1 MKTRSTII
9 YLFYLGLLLS
19 GLHSFAQQSYIT
31 PQPVEGGFAIVEQNT
46 AAPILFSSADY
57 PGVQKVARELKND
70 IEKVTGITPNLSS
83 ELSSVNA
90 TAIIIGTLGKSE
102 LINQLVQQGKI
113 DQSALKGKWEK
124 FITTI
129 VEDPTP
135 GIQKALV
142 IVGSDKRGTLYGLY
156 DLSNE
161 IGISPWHF
169 WSDVPAKKHKSL
181 YVTPGIHTMG
191 EPKVQYRGIFIND
204 EAPALSGWVSEH
216 YGTFN
221 AEFYEKVFQLILRLK
236 GNFLWPAMWGRM
248 FYVDDPKNKAMADLY
263 GIVIGTSHHEPL
275 GRAHAEW
282 QKFGE
287 GPWDYTKNEENLDE
301 FWREGMQRM
310 DSTEV
315 IVTVGMR
322 GDGDEPM
329 TEGTA
334 IELLEK
340 IVDRQREIISEVTD
354 KPSEETPQMW
364 ALYKEVQD
372 YYDQGMRVPE
382 DITLLLCDDNWG
394 NIRKLPYLD
403 AEPREGGY
411 GIYYHFDYVGGP
423 RNYKWMNTN
432 QIERVWEQMNLAYN
446 YGAHK
451 LWVVNVGDI
460 KPMELPI
467 SFFLDY
473 AWNPQKWTPT
483 KVAQYYKDWAEN
495 TFGVEHSEDIAD
507 ILKKYTKY
515 NARRKHELLSPST
528 YSLKHYNEA
537 DRILKEFD
545 DLVKKTLDLADKI
558 PASYQDAYYQL
569 VQFPV
574 VASANLNH
582 LYIAAAKNRRYAEQ
596 GRVIANKYAD
606 KVKEYFEKDSL
617 LTQYYHTQLADG
629 KWNHMMSQT
638 HIGYTSWQEPRYNN
652 MPEVTYVEL
661 PKKAKV
667 GVGISGSTAW
677 YPNTKDTLVLPELSL
692 FNPSESQITLFN
704 AGKDSYKYKIKT
716 KDRWVDISKTKG
728 RVEQDQPIEINVDWS
743 KAPIGQYSSSI
754 TIEANGQ
761 EIVVRLPIN
770 HINLNHAKGFI
781 EQDGVISINAEN
793 YTDQLA
799 SDPFKWHVIPNIG
812 KTSSGVTISP
822 EKIGPQ
828 EITETSPR
836 LQYDFH
842 SFSTGEVK
850 VHAYFSPTQN
860 YTDRDGLKFGIAID
874 DTAPQLVN
882 FHQENT
888 HRDWQMSVA
897 NNIKVI
903 TTTHKLDKAGNHQLY
918 YYLIDSGLVLQKI
931 VIDTGGLKKSY
942 LGPEQSFKKI
952 DK

>member
-1 MKTRSTII
+1 MRTRSTII

-216 YGTFN
+216 YGKFN

-263 GIVIGTSHHEPL
+263 GIVVGTSHHEPL

-287 GPWDYTKNEENLDE
+287 GPWDYTKNAENLDT

-310 DSTEV
+310 DSTET

-340 IVDRQREIISEVTD
+340 IVDRQREIITEVTD
-354 KPSEETPQMW
+354 KPSSQTPQMW
-364 ALYKEVQD
+364 ALYKEVQE

-432 QIERVWEQMNLAYN
+432 QIERVWEQMNLSYH
-446 YGAHK
+446 YGATK

-460 KPMELPI
+460 KPMEFPI

-473 AWNPQKWTPT
+473 AWNPKKWTPE
-483 KVAQYYKDWAEN
+483 KVAEYYENWVIN
-495 TFGVEHSEDIAD
+495 TFGDSQHEAIAD

-528 YSLKHYNEA
+528 
-537 DRILKEFD
+537 
-545 DLVKKTLDLADKI
+545 
-558 PASYQDAYYQL
+558 
-569 VQFPV
+569 
-574 VASANLNH
+574 
-582 LYIAAAKNRRYAEQ
+582 
-596 GRVIANKYAD
+596 
-606 KVKEYFEKDSL
+606 
-617 LTQYYHTQLADG
+617 
-629 KWNHMMSQT
+629 
-638 HIGYTSWQEPRYNN
+638 
-652 MPEVTYVEL
+652 
-661 PKKAKV
+661 
-667 GVGISGSTAW
+667 
-677 YPNTKDTLVLPELSL
+677 
-692 FNPSESQITLFN
+692 
-704 AGKDSYKYKIKT
+704 
-716 KDRWVDISKTKG
+716 
-728 RVEQDQPIEINVDWS
+728 
-743 KAPIGQYSSSI
+743 
-754 TIEANGQ
+754 
-761 EIVVRLPIN
+761 
-770 HINLNHAKGFI
+770 
-781 EQDGVISINAEN
+781 
-793 YTDQLA
+793 
-799 SDPFKWHVIPNIG
+799 
-812 KTSSGVTISP
+812 
-822 EKIGPQ
+822 
-828 EITETSPR
+828 
-836 LQYDFH
+836 
-842 SFSTGEVK
+842 
-850 VHAYFSPTQN
+850 
-860 YTDRDGLKFGIAID
+860 
-874 DTAPQLVN
+874 
-882 FHQENT
+882 
-888 HRDWQMSVA
+888 
-897 NNIKVI
+897 
-903 TTTHKLDKAGNHQLY
+903 
-918 YYLIDSGLVLQKI
+918 
-931 VIDTGGLKKSY
+931 
-942 LGPEQSFKKI
+942 
-952 DK
+952 